1 MIVKMRIDD
10 RLLHGQIAYSWRA
23 ELSYEA
29 IVIASDEAAND
40 DIRKAAMK
48 MSVPDGVR
56 LAVRSVEAAA
66 ELLKNPKLASMKV
79 FVIVGKPEDAYKLYQ
94 LLEERPVLNLGGM
107 AKADGKVAFS
117 PAVFTSEEDVSY
129 LDKIDEMGIEIE
141 VRQVPSESVKKYQSL
156 RKKIKF

>member
-23 ELSYEA
+23 ELAYEA
-29 IVIASDEAAND
+29 IVIASDEAAD
-40 DIRKAAMK
+40 DNIRKAAMK

-56 LAVRSVEAAA
+56 LAVRRVEAAA
-66 ELLKNPKLASMKV
+66 ELLKNPKLAGMKV

-94 LLEERPVLNLGGM
+94 LLADRPALNIGGM
-107 AKADGKVAFS
+107 AKADGKIAFS
-117 PAVFTSEEDVSY
+117 KAVFTSEEDVAY